1 MKDTDMINRLGF
13 EAWADNLIVNVI
25 EDMKGAPCDLLKG
38 TCSPYAAE
46 RDDVTINIHVG
57 PLGEVHA
64 TVRAYVP
71 GKGWLYHD
79 RTVKKGERK

>member
-1 MKDTDMINRLGF
+1 MKDTNMINRLGF

-25 EDMKGAPCDLLKG
+25 ENLESMPPVAGPIV
-38 TCSPYAAE
+38 SE
-46 RDDVTINIHVG
+46 EDDVTVHVRLQEG
-57 PLGEVHA
+57 QVSA